1 MNEYSSRRT
10 WWQQNMKWFVPLAGV
25 FILIIGFFTF
35 TMFGDHFNNFAQA
48 YAEDDLVENAV
59 QIAGEDR
66 RVQEVVGEIQPVDKM
81 AVLNGE
87 VRYSEDNNAVEMT
100 IKIKG
105 AKTSVMMDVA
115 AERAAEGWDY
125 HKIDVRIKNPPEKK
139 QTINVLETTN

>member
-1 MNEYSSRRT
+1 MSEYSSRRT

-59 QIAGEDR
+59 KIAGEDR

-87 VRYSEDNNAVEMT
+87 VSYSKDNNAVEMT
-100 IKIKG
+100 FKIKG
-105 AKTSVMMDVA
+105 TKTSAMLNVA
-115 AERAAEGWDY
+115 AERAGEHWDY

-139 QTINVLETTN
+139 QTIKVLEKGN